1 MRIDLALAAVEV
13 GADKVNRFEPFRRF
27 HRFELLEG
35 NIRLAGILLDN
46 IARPL
51 IEIIAGRD
59 AVLIEQA
66 IGIVERTEKAA
77 VIIEEFFKIHRRQ
90 NFGYVGRAAAQ
101 ADQQRGDSAR
111 RGAGGLLDLWHDAF
125 GFQQFQRTAIGDAF
139 YAAAFKDQIF
149 ELIVHDISSLLV

>member
-13 GADKVNRFEPFRRF
+13 GADKVNRLEPFRRF

-66 IGIVERTEKAA
+66 VGVPERTEKAA
-77 VIIEEFFKIHRRQ
+77 VIIEEFLKSIADRILVTSAELQ
-90 NFGYVGRAAAQ
+90 PVPTSSAAMAP
-101 ADQQRGDSAR
+101 AEAPEVCLICGMMPLASSNSSAPP
-111 RGAGGLLDLWHDAF
+111 
-125 GFQQFQRTAIGDAF
+125 
-139 YAAAFKDQIF
+139 
-149 ELIVHDISSLLV
+149 

>member
-13 GADKVNRFEPFRRF
+13 GADKVNRLEPFRRL

-66 IGIVERTEKAA
+66 VGVLERTEKAA
-77 VIIEEFFKIHRRQ
+77 VIIEEFLKSIADRILVTSAELQPRPTSS
-90 NFGYVGRAAAQ
+90 AAMAPP
-101 ADQQRGDSAR
+101 S
-111 RGAGGLLDLWHDAF
+111 AGGLLDLRHDAF
-125 GFQQFQRTAIGDAF
+125 GFQQFQRAAIGDAF
-139 YAAAFKDQIF
+139 TPPPSKTRF
-149 ELIVHDISSLLV
+149 SN

>member
-1 MRIDLALAAVEV
+1 MHRSPSIVLRHEGERERHRNAQAVRHFHARRGAMRIDLALAAVEV
-13 GADKVNRFEPFRRF
+13 GADKVNRLEPFRRF

-66 IGIVERTEKAA
+66 
-77 VIIEEFFKIHRRQ
+77 
-90 NFGYVGRAAAQ
+90 VGVP
-101 ADQQRGDSAR
+101 SVPKKPP
-111 RGAGGLLDLWHDAF
+111 L
-125 GFQQFQRTAIGDAF
+125 
-139 YAAAFKDQIF
+139 
-149 ELIVHDISSLLV
+149 